1 MALRGK
7 SLKGQGQLIGP
18 GLECAALYELTHQYK
33 DEGGLKN
40 VPITGRVTVAGL
52 HPPPGHILVLKL
64 EDGRKLKLLTEFDG
78 IVTAIGDF
86 F

>member
-7 SLKGQGQLIGP
+7 VLKGQGQLTGP
-18 GLECAALYELTHQYK
+18 GLHCAAVYELTHKCK
-33 DEGGLKN
+33 DDGGLKN
-40 VPITGRVTVAGL
+40 GPIIGRVTVAGL
-52 HPPPGHILVLKL
+52 HPPPGHILVLQL
-64 EDGRKLKLLTEFDG
+64 EDGRKLKILTEFGG

>member
-7 SLKGQGQLIGP
+7 SLKGQGQLIGS
-18 GLECAALYELTHQYK
+18 GLDCAAVYELTHKYK
-33 DEGGLKN
+33 DDGALKN
-40 VPITGRVTVAGL
+40 GPITGRVTVAGL
-52 HPPPGHILVLKL
+52 HPPPGHIFVLEL
-64 EDGRKLKLLTEFDG
+64 EDGRKLKILSEFDG